1 MKFPVI
7 SALLPAALL
16 LTCVMAGAQNT
27 NPSQAGSPASQ
38 PPTANRNTE
47 QTHPVMPGAETR
59 EEDRITREARHE
71 LLMLPYYSVFD
82 DLEYE
87 VQGNTVILKG
97 DVINPVTKNDAESSV
112 KHIEGVD
119 KVVNQIQVLPPSSSD
134 DQLRRELYHR
144 IFGIAGMYRYAMSA
158 VPSIHIIV
166 RNGHVRLKGVAD
178 NKTDKQLAEMQ
189 AKGVPGV
196 FSVDNDLVVAN
207 SGKESSQKK

>member
-1 MKFPVI
+1 MKKTMTGLTV
-7 SALLPAALL
+7 LLILSCMGFAADNQGRQKLGGESPDQYIKQEVRHQLL
-16 LTCVMAGAQNT
+16 LQPYYTIFDNLQYQVNGSTVTLLGEVT
-27 NPSQAGSPASQ
+27 NPSLKADS
-38 PPTANRNTE
+38 
-47 QTHPVMPGAETR
+47 
-59 EEDRITREARHE
+59 EA
-71 LLMLPYYSVFD
+71 
-82 DLEYE
+82 
-87 VQGNTVILKG
+87 
-97 DVINPVTKNDAESSV
+97 AV

-207 SGKESSQKK
+207 SGNESSQKK